1 MTLEIEILTFVNN
14 STNINK
20 NEQSPLILTQT
31 KTMTIDVGNPGTDFG
46 QAQQKMAGL
55 NRLMGS

>member
-1 MTLEIEILTFVNN
+1 MIQMTLEIQILTFVNN

-31 KTMTIDVGNPGTDFG
+31 KTMTNDVGNPGTDFR
-46 QAQQKMAGL
+46 QAQQKWQV
-55 NRLMGS
+55 

>member
-1 MTLEIEILTFVNN
+1 MTLEIQILTFVNN

-31 KTMTIDVGNPGTDFG
+31 KTMTNDIGNPGTDFG

>member
-31 KTMTIDVGNPGTDFG
+31 KTMTNDVGNPGTDFG
-46 QAQQKMAGL
+46 EAQQKMAGL
-55 NRLMGS
+55 N